1 MKFEVRY
8 QKLKKKGYSQQSA
21 MFYKIEDAIF
31 WENHIKDSGAQ
42 EVQIVP
48 H

>member
-1 MKFEVRY
+1 MY
-8 QKLKKKGYSQQSA
+8 QVNYLKPKKKGYA
-21 MFYKIEDAIF
+21 THKATFMKIEDAIF
-31 WENHIKDSGAQ
+31 WENHIKENGAK